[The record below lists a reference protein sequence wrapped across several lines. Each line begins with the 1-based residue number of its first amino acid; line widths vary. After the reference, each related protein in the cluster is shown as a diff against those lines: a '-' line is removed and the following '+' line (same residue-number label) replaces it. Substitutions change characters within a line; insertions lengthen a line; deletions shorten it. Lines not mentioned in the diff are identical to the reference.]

1 MNRTAEIKV
10 AVGAIEARALVSGP
24 EGAGEAAVF
33 VHGNPGSADDF
44 ADLVA
49 TLGETMRAV
58 AIDLPDFGKTAADP
72 GFEHSVEAY
81 AEFLGAALQEL
92 RIERAHLVVHDFGG
106 PVGLFW
112 GAANPER
119 VASLTLIDVGV
130 MPGYRW
136 HWMARVWRTPVLG
149 ELVQLATT
157 RGAFA
162 AALTRGEPR
171 GLPPAAVARMYAQYD
186 RRTRRAVLGLYR
198 SFDDPGQDASE
209 IAAALAGKPT
219 LVVWGEHD
227 VYLPS
232 HWARRQAEF
241 FPEAEIHVLAASG
254 HWPFFDAPD
263 AVARLLRRFL
273 RERAGVGDGEP
284 AGASLS

>member
-1 MNRTAEIKV
+1 MSRARELRV
-10 AVGAIEARALVSGP
+10 RVGAIDARVLVCGP
-24 EGAGEAAVF
+24 DDAGEAVVF

-44 ADLVA
+44 AELIGAV
-49 TLGETMRAV
+49 GERMRAL
-58 AIDLPDFGKTAADP
+58 ALDLPDFGKTAAGP

-81 AEFLGAALQEL
+81 AEFLSATLDEL
-92 RIERAHLVVHDFGG
+92 GVERAHLVIHDFGG

-112 GAANPER
+112 GAAHPER
-119 VASLTLIDVGV
+119 VSSLTLIDVGV

-149 ELVQLATT
+149 ELVQMAAT
-157 RGAFA
+157 RAAFA
-162 AALTRGEPR
+162 AALTRREPK

-186 RRTRRAVLGLYR
+186 RRTRRAVLRLYR
-198 SFDDPGQDASE
+198 AFDDPGQDASE
-209 IAAALAGKPT
+209 IAAAFAAKPV

-241 FPEAEIHVLAASG
+241 FPGAEIHVLPASG
-254 HWPFFDAPD
+254 HWPFLDAPE
-263 AVARLLRRFL
+263 AVARLLHRFL
-273 RERAGVGDGEP
+273 DERARVGD
-284 AGASLS
+284 AGPTVASLS